1 MEKQELKSAF
11 ENITPSDATLNKVL
25 RKTLNAPVPVKRGR
39 SPLWAAAPVAA
50 AAVALT
56 LCYSAAF
63 GHYAAKPASEGE
75 GEEEAITEE
84 TETAAQET
92 TSVADGIK
100 QIEEDLQAI
109 FSAIEETQIIPSQCD
124 PVFAPPIKDAPI
136 QDFTEFG
143 EGGFVTYFFGYD
155 LGEEILAAA
164 YGTVVYAGEAT
175 DLGNTVVIRHD
186 DLWDGAPTYYTL
198 YGYCDELYVNV
209 GDTVTSGQLIANLG
223 YNKVQEGKEICLFYA
238 IRQDL
243 PDNPID
249 VNEWVNG
256 AWAPP
261 LLAMPIKGAYISAE
275 FGDIFRVFDGQEGH
289 IRHSGIDFTADKGT
303 DIYAAESGTVTF
315 SGNIGDGYG
324 NYVIID
330 HGNIQTLYAHCEEL
344 LVSEGDHVAKGQ
356 VIATVGST
364 GQSTGDHLHFE
375 VIRGEDQRVN
385 PELYLPPIN

>member
-11 ENITPSDATLNKVL
+11 ENITPTDETLDKVL
-25 RKTLNAPVPVKRGR
+25 NKTLNASIPVKRGR
-39 SPLWAAAPVAA
+39 SPLWAVAPVAA
-50 AAVALT
+50 AAIALT

-63 GHYAAKPASEGE
+63 GRYAAKPADTNE

-84 TETAAQET
+84 AETAAQET
-92 TSVADGIK
+92 TSVEDGIK
-100 QIEEDLQAI
+100 RIEEEIQAI
-109 FSAIEETQIIPSQCD
+109 FNAIEETQIIQSQCD
-124 PVFAPPIKDAPI
+124 PVFASPIKGAPI
-136 QDFTEFG
+136 QDFTEVG
-143 EGGFVTYFFGYD
+143 EAGFVTYFFGYD
-155 LGEEILAAA
+155 PGEEILAAA
-164 YGTVVYAGEAT
+164 YGTVVYAGEST
-175 DLGNTVVIRHD
+175 DLGSTVVIRHD
-186 DLWDGAPTYYTL
+186 NLWDGAPTYYTL
-198 YGYCDELYVNV
+198 YGYCDELYVNA

-223 YNKVQEGKEICLFYA
+223 YNKVKEEICLCFV

-243 PDNPID
+243 PDDPID
-249 VNEWVNG
+249 VNEWANG

-275 FGDIFRVFDGQEGH
+275 FGDIFRVFDGQEAP

-303 DIYAAESGTVTF
+303 NIYAAESGTVTF

-330 HGNIQTLYAHCEEL
+330 HGNIRTLYAHCEEL
-344 LVSEGDHVAKGQ
+344 LVSEGDHVTKGQ

-385 PELYLPPIN
+385 PELYLPPID